1 MSLVVSDTSPIRA
14 LAHLRKIGLLQVLFG
29 DVHVPPAVASEL
41 RNPPIGLPPVDVGN
55 FAFLLVSAPTDQK
68 RVEELLQTLDLGE
81 SEALVL
87 AQELACQ
94 AVLIDEAAGR
104 AAARR
109 LGLLPIGTLGILVQA
124 KQRGLVVR
132 VEPLLD
138 QLRTEIGF
146 FVSPALRTEILRL
159 ARES

>member
-14 LAHLRKIGLLQVLFG
+14 LAYLRQVELLQILFG
-29 DVHVPPAVASEL
+29 DIHVPPAVASEL
-41 RNPPIGLPPVDVGN
+41 RNPPIGHPNVDVG
-55 FAFLLVSAPTDQK
+55 FFGFLLVSAPRDQY

-87 AQELACQ
+87 AQELGCQ

-109 LGLLPIGTLGILVQA
+109 LGLLPIGTLGILVRA
-124 KQRGLVVR
+124 K
-132 VEPLLD
+132 
-138 QLRTEIGF
+138 
-146 FVSPALRTEILRL
+146 
-159 ARES
+159 